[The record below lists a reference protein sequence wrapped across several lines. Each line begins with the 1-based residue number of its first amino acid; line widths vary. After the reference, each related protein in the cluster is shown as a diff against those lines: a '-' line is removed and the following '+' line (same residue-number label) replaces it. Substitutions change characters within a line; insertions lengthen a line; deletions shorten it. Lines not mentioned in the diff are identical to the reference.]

1 MDRNGLRGPSAAPA
15 IRVARAGDLDAI
27 VDIETSVFDGD
38 QLSRRSIRRLLGVTT
53 AATMVAADGGG
64 LAGYAMIGFRR
75 TSRLGRVFSL
85 AVLPDR
91 ARRGLGA
98 ALLAACESVAWR
110 RDCTAV
116 RLEVRADNAPAI
128 RLYERAGYVCFG
140 RLESYYE
147 DAGTALRFQK
157 ARPAAGSPPDR
168 RP

>member
-1 MDRNGLRGPSAAPA
+1 MDRDPLRGSGPAPRVRAAGA
-15 IRVARAGDLDAI
+15 DDLDAI
-27 VDIETSVFDGD
+27 ERIETSVFDGD
-38 QLSRRSIRRLLGVTT
+38 QLSRRSIRRLLGVPT
-53 AATMVAADGGG
+53 AATVVAEDRDG

-98 ALLAACESVAWR
+98 ALLAACETAAWQR
-110 RDCTAV
+110 GCTAV

-128 RLYERAGYVCFG
+128 RLYERTGYMCFG

-147 DAGTALRFQK
+147 DGGTALRFQK
-157 ARPAAGSPPDR
+157 ARPEAGETP
-168 RP
+168 